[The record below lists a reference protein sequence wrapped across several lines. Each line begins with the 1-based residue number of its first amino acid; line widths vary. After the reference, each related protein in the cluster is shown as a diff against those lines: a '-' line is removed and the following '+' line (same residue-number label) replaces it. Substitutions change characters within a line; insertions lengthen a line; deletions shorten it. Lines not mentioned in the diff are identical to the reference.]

1 MQRVFWMLL
10 AAGLVAATSSGA
22 ESAAAPGADAAAPK
36 QDQARMTEA
45 PASRRG
51 WRDLLADG
59 KRAYEHGEFVHAL
72 ENLAPALAAVE
83 REPGAGSK
91 DLIEVLDRLG
101 MTQRELG
108 RYTDAEAT
116 FRRELALNE
125 TAYGKKS
132 IAYAENLL
140 DLGQTLSD
148 ADEYERAAPLT
159 EQANAILGTLPKVP
173 DSTRSWALHEL
184 ASVRYNQDRDREAEA
199 LWQQTLAIRLRIYGE
214 KSTRT
219 ATTLFNLATLASNDP
234 ARKAEALRLFERAL
248 TGYEADAPEQAD
260 VGLTLLRIAD
270 IKRENNAGYT
280 VLAPL
285 YRRAIAIYERAYGA
299 EHRNL
304 AAPLDDLAGALETGK
319 QYQEAIAL
327 RLRLLALIERHG
339 ESYGDAVLQH
349 DSLAEDY
356 AAIGD
361 DARAKRH
368 EDLGAELCRKTPSC
382 GD

>member
-1 MQRVFWMLL
+1 MQRAFWMVF
-10 AAGLVAATSSGA
+10 AAGLVSAMSSAAENVAAFDAGTAAATPN
-22 ESAAAPGADAAAPK
+22 E
-36 QDQARMTEA
+36 ARTTEA
-45 PASRRG
+45 PASTRS
-51 WRDLLADG
+51 WRDLFADG
-59 KRAYEHGEFVHAL
+59 KRAYEHGEFARAL
-72 ENLAPALAAVE
+72 ENLTPALAGVE
-83 REPGAGSK
+83 REPGAKSK
-91 DLIEVLDRLG
+91 DLIEVLDRIG

-108 RYTDAEAT
+108 RYKDAETT
-116 FRRELALNE
+116 FRRELALND

-159 EQANAILGTLPKVP
+159 EQASAIINALPKVP

-248 TGYEADAPEQAD
+248 AGYEADAPEQAD

-270 IKRENNAGYT
+270 IQRENNAGYS

-285 YRRAIAIYERAYGA
+285 YRRVIAIYERAYGP
-299 EHRNL
+299 EHKNL
-304 AAPLDDLAGALETGK
+304 AAPLDDLAGTLEIGK
-319 QYQEAIAL
+319 QYKEAIAS

-339 ESYGDAVLQH
+339 ETYGDAVLQH

-361 DARAKRH
+361 DAQAKRH
-368 EDLGAELCRKTPSC
+368 EDLGAELCKKTPSC